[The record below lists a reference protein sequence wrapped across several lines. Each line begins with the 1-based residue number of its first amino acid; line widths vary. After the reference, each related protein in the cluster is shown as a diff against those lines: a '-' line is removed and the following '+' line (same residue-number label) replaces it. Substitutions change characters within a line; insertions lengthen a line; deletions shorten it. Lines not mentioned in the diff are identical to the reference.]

1 MKTHW
6 NNLMLYDSCCGEKPR
21 CTSYPWGPTFE
32 AECHVCGR
40 TVMTFL
46 PGELAHKW
54 NIEVRKDGV
63 K

>member
-32 AECHVCGR
+32 ARAMARASGCPTMPPSVQS
-40 TVMTFL
+40 
-46 PGELAHKW
+46 GEL
-54 NIEVRKDGV
+54 V
-63 K
+63 